1 MTETEVGSFR
11 PGSRLLIN
19 GELVEAESGRRFDNI
34 NPAAEEVLG
43 QVRRQ
48 QWQVA

>member
-1 MTETEVGSFR
+1 MTETEVGSFTL
-11 PGSRLLIN
+11 GSRLLIN

-34 NPAAEEVLG
+34 NPAVGEVPG